1 MYTNNPLG
9 PNYNEGMVDRLLGK
23 AYLTVKDVHDNLTA
37 LTELNSNTATLF
49 EDNSTVKKAV
59 EELTKALQ
67 DFEASSG
74 FTPGHDLG
82 TVGDEDPT
90 TYTGDANYI
99 TALAKSYDY
108 LETVGKNVEDVNLL
122 AIHINELKAIASAL
136 KALLAVSKSL
146 NDVNIAADHIEDI
159 QVFVN
164 GLPIL
169 KNVDAHAN
177 EIVALSQ
184 AIDKFPEII
193 KSADNIKVTAE
204 SIEAVNTCANNI
216 YSIVEVNTRLENASE
231 ILQNGAL
238 ETVAKNAENIAT
250 VAEQIKDITTVS
262 SFDSRLTTV
271 EGQVTTNTTELADHE
286 SRLSNIET
294 TSDVGKFA
302 TKIQELE
309 NKNDA
314 QDASITELGAQVDV
328 SITQLGVQVN
338 TDIESLSNSVTTKIN
353 DQNTKINKQIDDQN
367 TSINKQITS
376 LSNNLTQQLKD
387 QNTSFTQQ
395 LSDQNASVSQQLS
408 DQKNTI
414 NQQLSEQ
421 TTTVTNK
428 LNNCVTLSAAQS
440 ISGNKQFNA
449 TTTTAVTATENITVS
464 GVSPDNQLLTDGDL
478 SITIA
483 NGKNGE
489 AWTKCIKLSKN
500 TNVIT
505 MGDSWAW
512 IGEDAPELV
521 ENCIL
526 ICKWLGDF
534 GLANVIS
541 VEG

>member
-23 AYLTVKDVHDNLTA
+23 AYLTIKDVHDNLTA

-49 EDNSTVKKAV
+49 EDNSTVKKVV
-59 EELTKALQ
+59 EKLTKALQ

-146 NDVNIAADHIEDI
+146 SDVNTAADHIEDI

-204 SIEAVNTCANNI
+204 SIEAVNTCATNI

-314 QDASITELGAQVDV
+314 QDV

-338 TDIESLSNSVTTKIN
+338 TDIETLSNSVTTKIN
-353 DQNTKINKQIDDQN
+353 DQN

-376 LSNNLTQQLKD
+376 LSNSVTQQLKD
-387 QNTSFTQQ
+387 QNTSLT
-395 LSDQNASVSQQLS
+395 
-408 DQKNTI
+408 
-414 NQQLSEQ
+414 QQLSEQ

-464 GVSPDNQLLTDGDL
+464 GVSPDNQLLTDGNL

-483 NGKNGE
+483 NGENDE

-512 IGEDAPELV
+512 VGEDAPELI

-541 VEG
+541 IEG